1 MARFFQ
7 VQADE
12 RVKSLTHSTRLSKAD
27 RAELTSTFGTAP
39 VRVFAVKSAHAK
51 LAQYAHQ
58 GLVTSRTLSSL
69 GVKSKG
75 TDSSLL
81 RYTMGEAVVYLDEE
95 HHRFYAPQK
104 VLSAFLQSLTER
116 AEKLL
121 LPPKK
126 ERKKMPPK
134 KVVKSTKKAN
144 VTQQTRNAVD
154 RAMRGW
160 EGNAVDR
167 RALEHALQVHAELI
181 RAQALRDSSWL
192 PVALDSDSQGAKR
205 LAPHLHKAYVRM
217 CRSVQKHMTDSVSV
231 APTLLAQKDN
241 TMATEKNRNGATPP
255 KQPHPSRFPAFWLER
270 ANRMAADAKRDTA
283 KYSRAWHA
291 AKVHEYYARYKA
303 AVLSGDMTLAA
314 KHCAA
319 AYEHS
324 ELGGG
329 TPVPIMNEHDGG
341 KSGTEGPDNMAT
353 KAELNAAAALVR
365 TAQKLLAFSG
375 PLRKGPSSS
384 EDDSEGSSEDPNDPR
399 PSPSQMYHQIAAEV
413 DEVGLR
419 VGGGFL
425 NAKGIGGSLA
435 RAYLSLTPKG
445 KYPNGCM
452 SIDYS
457 SRLQPY
463 SYPEWQSWRPE
474 PKIGTIPQKAA
485 TRVYALHDKVEK
497 IIKKWVQY
505 NGKPGRNPKTWKVD
519 YTRIKADLKI
529 IAPLLKE
536 AAVLMNETYVG
547 KKTK

>member
-27 RAELTSTFGTAP
+27 RAELASAFGTAP

-160 EGNAVDR
+160 EGNAVDC

-181 RAQALRDSSWL
+181 RAQALRDSSGL

-205 LAPHLHKAYVRM
+205 LSPRLRKAYKRM
-217 CRSVQKHMTDSVSV
+217 CRLVQKHMTDSVSK
-231 APTLLAQKDN
+231 APQLLASQKDS
-241 TMATEKNRNGATPP
+241 TMAN
-255 KQPHPSRFPAFWLER
+255 
-270 ANRMAADAKRDTA
+270 
-283 KYSRAWHA
+283 
-291 AKVHEYYARYKA
+291 
-303 AVLSGDMTLAA
+303 
-314 KHCAA
+314 
-319 AYEHS
+319 
-324 ELGGG
+324 
-329 TPVPIMNEHDGG
+329 
-341 KSGTEGPDNMAT
+341 